1 MNLGSAPECPILRVD
16 LSALVMNLSLV
27 GAGEDTGLVPSGV
40 ALCRAE
46 LATVL
51 PLAVDHLPAGVDLS
65 GAPRQFRVGLRAGLV
80 GDSFVGE
87 GEDALVALYRPT
99 LSMCDCYQGEE
110 SEEKNH
116 QHFRISHGLH

>member
-1 MNLGSAPECPILRVD
+1 MNLGSAPECPILRVN

-51 PLAVDHLPAGVDLS
+51 PLAVDHLSAGVDLS
-65 GAPRQFRVGLRAGLV
+65 GAV
-80 GDSFVGE
+80 
-87 GEDALVALYRPT
+87 
-99 LSMCDCYQGEE
+99 
-110 SEEKNH
+110 
-116 QHFRISHGLH
+116 